1 MGAMGEAALVEF
13 RDLTVSYGAV
23 PALAGVAGAFPPGPT
38 GLLGPN
44 GAGKTTLLKTLL
56 GFLRPD
62 RGHLTAF
69 GLDPGQTPLE
79 VRRRIGYMPE
89 VDCHLPGMT
98 AAAFVSFAGEL
109 SGLPRN
115 EAISRGHEVL
125 YYVGLGEARYR
136 TVDTYSTG
144 MKQRVKLAQALVH
157 DPDLLLL
164 DEPTNGLDPEG
175 RDEMLGLIRDVSTR
189 RGMSLIL
196 CSHLLRD
203 VEQVCET
210 VIVLNQGRVAAAGPI
225 AELTGPR
232 RSVYDIRLKGDAAA
246 LLTDLK
252 DLGCDWRE
260 AEDGY
265 RVFLSDGL
273 GPELIF
279 RAARDCGVQV
289 RFLRPG
295 AESLED
301 VFLRALGHG
310 GTDGTAGKG
319 NGIETETRT
328 ASSAHSVASHDR
340 VRGVRGE

>member
-1 MGAMGEAALVEF
+1 MGQMEEGPLVEF
-13 RDLTVSYGAV
+13 QDLTVSYGAV
-23 PALAGVAGAFPPGPT
+23 QALAGISGAFHAGPT

-56 GFLRPD
+56 GFLKPD
-62 RGHLTAF
+62 RGRLTAF
-69 GLDPGQTPLE
+69 GLDPGKSPLE
-79 VRRRIGYMPE
+79 VRRRVGYMPE

-98 AAAFVSFAGEL
+98 AAAFVAFAGEL
-109 SGLPRN
+109 SGMPRD

-136 TVDTYSTG
+136 TVDTYSMG

-175 RDEMLGLIRDVSTR
+175 RDEMLGLIRDVSAR
-189 RGMSLIL
+189 RSMSLIL

-203 VEQVCET
+203 VEQVCEN
-210 VIVLNQGRVAAAGPI
+210 VVVLNHGKVAATGPI

-232 RSVYDIRLKGDAAA
+232 RSVYELRLKGDPAG

-252 DLGCDWRE
+252 DLGCEWRE

-265 RVFLSDGL
+265 RVFMSDGL
-273 GPELIF
+273 GPEMIF

-289 RFLRPG
+289 RHLRPG

-301 VFLRALGHG
+301 VFLRALGHEVERPG
-310 GTDGTAGKG
+310 GL
-319 NGIETETRT
+319 
-328 ASSAHSVASHDR
+328 
-340 VRGVRGE
+340 